1 MVRCNLV
8 QAVKHTTTA
17 FLGGDILVRM
27 DERATGCWVGPSCRD
42 QVKQHPKRAW
52 GVAGGVIG
60 TLLIIGMLT
69 VKLEFPG
76 HGRLTASPRSACSYT
91 GEAPSM

>member
-1 MVRCNLV
+1 M
-8 QAVKHTTTA
+8 Q
-17 FLGGDILVRM
+17 
-27 DERATGCWVGPSCRD
+27 PSYRD

-69 VKLEFPG
+69 VELEFSG
-76 HGRLTASPRSACSYT
+76 HGTLTSSPRSACSYT
-91 GEAPSM
+91 GEIPAIASNRECVPRQP